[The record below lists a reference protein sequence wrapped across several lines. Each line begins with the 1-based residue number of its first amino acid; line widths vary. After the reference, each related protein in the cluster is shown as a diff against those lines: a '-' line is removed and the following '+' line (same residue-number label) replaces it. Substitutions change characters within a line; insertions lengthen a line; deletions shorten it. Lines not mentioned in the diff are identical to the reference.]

1 MQARSLRG
9 PVYSSLCLRLCI
21 QTVFF
26 KMYNILKSEMFEKT
40 DNHMSKNAV
49 YIHTNGTE
57 VSDKTKVLLQ
67 SKLARSGFEVLSEF
81 REDAELAIC
90 IGGDGAF
97 LDAVHKFGFPHVP
110 FIGINTGHLGFFQEI
125 LPEQLDEF
133 IFNYKQ
139 GKYSLQPLSTVKAEV
154 VTARHGGSMSCLPNA
169 LETAENE
176 EFRALNEVL
185 IKSAHSRSIH
195 LNISIG
201 GSFIERFSGD
211 GILVA
216 TSAGSTGYNYSLG
229 GSIVDPR
236 LKLLQVTP
244 IAPMNTTAYRSFT
257 SSILLPFDMTIGIIP
272 ESENAELCVAVD
284 GIEYKYDNIK
294 EINISMAGTFVN
306 LLRFEGYD
314 FWNKVKTKFL

>member
-1 MQARSLRG
+1 
-9 PVYSSLCLRLCI
+9 
-21 QTVFF
+21 
-26 KMYNILKSEMFEKT
+26 
-40 DNHMSKNAV
+40 MS
-49 YIHTNGTE
+49 
-57 VSDKTKVLLQ
+57 
-67 SKLARSGFEVLSEF
+67 F
-81 REDAELAIC
+81 
-90 IGGDGAF
+90 
-97 LDAVHKFGFPHVP
+97 VP
-110 FIGINTGHLGFFQEI
+110 ET
-125 LPEQLDEF
+125 
-133 IFNYKQ
+133 
-139 GKYSLQPLSTVKAEV
+139 
-154 VTARHGGSMSCLPNA
+154 
-169 LETAENE
+169 LETA

-257 SSILLPFDMTIGIIP
+257 SSILLPSDMTIGIIP

-294 EINISMAGTFVN
+294 EINISMAETFVN